1 MKTRR
6 LLVKALVVGMALIG
20 LKARAEAANTIRVL
34 QYNIWGIFNSKDKS
48 FRMDHIPQAIVALDP
63 DVISIEEAWA
73 GHSREQLISGLK
85 AAGYPIG
92 GWHYWH
98 KPYGS
103 GIMLI
108 SKYPIESSAFDEYR
122 LRSPRTNIEHYAQKG
137 LGHAVLKTPYGP
149 LDFYLTHVLSRTPA
163 LFDAQGQVIPD
174 DPFRKDRI
182 LEMYQID
189 QYVHQSRNPQGR
201 SLIAAGDWNVS
212 PEMLEFHVLLRLTG
226 FENSFDTLHPGDN
239 PSTFAK
245 TDTWVFDDFSRI
257 DHIFYKN
264 FPGDQGF
271 WVEPIESRVVMTEKV
286 KDPAGKE
293 VNLSDHYGLL
303 TVFEVVKEAISSPA
317 RTPAP
322 EAIQR
327 AYEKK
332 DRKSQEI
339 IPAAEEL
346 IKK

>member
-1 MKTRR
+1 MKTWR
-6 LLVKALVVGMALIG
+6 LAVKVLAVGFFMAG
-20 LKARAEAANTIRVL
+20 LSSRAEEAKTIRVL
-34 QYNIWGIFNSKDKS
+34 QYNVWGIFNSKEKS
-48 FRMDHIPQAIVALDP
+48 FRMPEIGKAAAALNP
-63 DVISIEEAWA
+63 DIISIEEAWA
-73 GHSREQLISGLK
+73 RQSRKQILDSLK

-98 KPYGS
+98 HPYGS
-103 GIMLI
+103 GVLLI
-108 SKYPIESSAFDEYR
+108 TKYPIESLTFEKYR
-122 LRSPRTNIEHYAQKG
+122 DRSPWTNMEHYAGKG

-163 LFDAQGQVIPD
+163 LFDAQGRVIPD

-189 QYVHQSRNPQGR
+189 QYLHQSRNPQGR

-212 PEMLEFHVLLRLTG
+212 PEMLEFHVLLKLTG
-226 FENSFDTLHPGDN
+226 FENSFDTLHPGEN
-239 PSTFAK
+239 PSTFSK
-245 TDTWVFDDFSRI
+245 KDNWVVDDFSRI

-264 FPGDQGF
+264 FAGDQGF
-271 WVEPIESRVVMTEKV
+271 WVEPIESRVVMTDKA

-303 TVFEVVKEAISSPA
+303 TVFEVVKEAIPSPA

-322 EAIQR
+322 EAIKQ

-332 DRKSQEI
+332 DRKSKEI
-339 IPAAEEL
+339 IPAVEEL
-346 IKK
+346 VR

>member
-1 MKTRR
+1 MRKIISQ
-6 LLVKALVVGMALIG
+6 LLAGILLLAAMVAH
-20 LKARAEAANTIRVL
+20 AEEAKTIRVL
-34 QYNIWGIFNSKDKS
+34 QYNVWGIFSAKERS
-48 FRMDHIPQAIVALDP
+48 FRMPEIGKAAAALNP
-63 DVISIEEAWA
+63 DIIAIEEAWA
-73 GHSREQLISGLK
+73 RHSRKEILDGLK
-85 AAGYPIG
+85 AAGYPVG
-92 GWHYWH
+92 GWRYWH
-98 KPYGS
+98 HPYGS
-103 GIMLI
+103 GLLLI
-108 SKYPIESSAFDEYR
+108 SKYPIESEAFEKYR
-122 LRSPRTNIEHYAQKG
+122 NRSPWTNMEHYAGKG
-137 LGHAVLKTPYGP
+137 LAHVVLKTPYGP

-163 LFDAQGQVIPD
+163 LFDAQGKVIPD

-189 QYVHQSRNPQGR
+189 QYVNQSRNPQAK
-201 SLIAAGDWNVS
+201 SIIASGDWNVS
-212 PEMLEFHVLLRLTG
+212 PEMLEFPVLLKLTG
-226 FENSFDTLHPGDN
+226 FENSFDVLHPGEN

-245 TDTWVFDDFSRI
+245 TDNWVTDDFSRI

-271 WVEPIESRVVMTEKV
+271 WVKPIESRLVMTDKV
-286 KDPAGKE
+286 KDPTGKE

-303 TVFEVVKEAISSPA
+303 TVFEVVKEAKPSPA

-322 EAIQR
+322 EAIKK

-332 DRKSQEI
+332 DLKSKEI